1 MGSNDDDEEEND
13 RLAEARSQLAH
24 CDDLISETRRQR
36 DRLDRLGRDAGHLEE
51 RLSMLRR
58 IRVERERY
66 LRSVASRSSETDGRS
81 ERCSRNGPGGSASSS
96 DGGRS

>member
-1 MGSNDDDEEEND
+1 MGSNDSEDDH

-36 DRLDRLGRDAGHLEE
+36 DRLDQLGRDPAHLEE

-66 LRSVASRSSETDGRS
+66 LRSIAARACDADAPSDGCPRTG
-81 ERCSRNGPGGSASSS
+81 RGGSATSS
-96 DGGRS
+96 GGDRG